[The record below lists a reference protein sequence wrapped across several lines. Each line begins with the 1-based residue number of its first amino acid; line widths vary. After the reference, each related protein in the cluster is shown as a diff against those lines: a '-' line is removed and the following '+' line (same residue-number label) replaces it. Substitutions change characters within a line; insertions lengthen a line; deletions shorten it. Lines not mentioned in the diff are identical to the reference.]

1 MYAITT
7 GHAEGEEVSPYVATG
22 IDYFGLL
29 LENGPV
35 FGKNTTYQME
45 SWHVSQSLHTPT
57 AIFRPFIDPGSNTP
71 ASHGLSSD
79 QPEDTSSTVDPLF
92 SVDLYA
98 ACCQLLYPVLKHH
111 KRGCLQEHA
120 PGTDYKVK

>member
-29 LENGPV
+29 LENG
-35 FGKNTTYQME
+35 
-45 SWHVSQSLHTPT
+45 
-57 AIFRPFIDPGSNTP
+57 P